1 MKWIKDNGD
10 EIETNDL
17 DATIEACVKMGWEP
31 ADKKIAEAVAEKPKK
46 RGRPAKNKE
55 LN

>member
-17 DATIEACVKMGWEP
+17 DATLKKCVEMGWKP
-31 ADKKIAEAVAEKPKK
+31 ADKAEEPKK
-46 RGRPAKNKE
+46 RGRPAKKAE
-55 LN
+55 